1 MRSVG
6 SLKLKQMMSLLE
18 HELNQSNQLMS
29 MHHTISEKKDV
40 NYRTDDE
47 VYNNLVVWRQS
58 CIAQLVDRETD
69 SIKNEI
75 NHHTKYGRQ
84 GTKQAVDCD
93 ARGTH
98 WLQLRPEVN
107 RDG

>member
-40 NYRTDDE
+40 IYQTDDE
-47 VYNNLVVWRQS
+47 VYEDVVVRKLYHE
-58 CIAQLVDRETD
+58 IDEVDRETD

-84 GTKQAVDCD
+84 GTKQAVDCG

-98 WLQLRPEVN
+98 WLQLQPEVK